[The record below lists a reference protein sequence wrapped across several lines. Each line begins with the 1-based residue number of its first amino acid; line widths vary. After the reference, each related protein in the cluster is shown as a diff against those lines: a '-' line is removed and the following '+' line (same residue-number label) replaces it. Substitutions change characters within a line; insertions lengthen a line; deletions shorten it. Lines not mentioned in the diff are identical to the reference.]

1 MLIVDKRAFM
11 WPCQSNGLRK
21 KWLPERDKI
30 CKAATPS
37 SILNTL
43 LHSSIPFQPLH
54 HPTPALVKLW
64 SKGNSFARYLVE
76 FRNQTLPRGFLLAIS
91 PRNDVG
97 LGVQMWDLS
106 LIWFVQERTQKVFRS
121 IRGGPISIY
130 ENDKGDSNGLA

>member
-1 MLIVDKRAFM
+1 M
-11 WPCQSNGLRK
+11 
-21 KWLPERDKI
+21 
-30 CKAATPS
+30 PS
-37 SILNTL
+37 SILTTL

-76 FRNQTLPRGFLLAIS
+76 FRNQPLPHGFLGLAIS
-91 PRNDVG
+91 PGNEVG

-106 LIWFVQERTQKVFRS
+106 LIWFVQERTQKVFRP
-121 IRGGPISIY
+121 IRGGPIPNY